1 MENIR
6 ELFLTKTIPDLL
18 SSEFDMPYI
27 KFVFD
32 KETLIGLKDY
42 LDKKDANTYYKGLKS
57 IEYLFDIYNDQEEGR
72 IDELSIQVHDSNKF
86 FNLLEEIIKAYS
98 KGEYYALVKPYNFI
112 RSIWL
117 RMGIKDINNVE
128 EFLERQLKFIEND
141 KLLTGFNTICEL
153 SENESL
159 GYSIRNNEDWFETNK
174 SISFGIYKDGEDIFD
189 TKRYYFPA
197 IHYGLSKENNVP
209 TCFIYGIQT
218 LNTYFSKDKTIK
230 EKLQPIRKKLRNKNV
245 SSDFI
250 IGLSSFLD
258 FLYDNGIKDIEIP
271 TLQVFN
277 YMYHEH
283 LSDNIKNN
291 YNSYSDEEKQE
302 LEKSFEE
309 GKRDDKELD
318 YIHTKG
324 MVSRFVDKQDIISHN
339 KTERLIETV
348 YELINLNPSIEL
360 VSEPFINGEN
370 MVLHLNGKTDILKDY
385 NKKERTI

>member
-159 GYSIRNNEDWFETNK
+159 VYSIGNNEDWFETNK
-174 SISFGIYKDGEDIFD
+174 NISFGIYKDGEDIFD

>member
-98 KGEYYALVKPYNFI
+98 EGEYYALVKPYNFI

-324 MVSRFVDKQDIISHN
+324 MVSRFVDKEDIISHN

>member
-32 KETLIGLKDY
+32 KETLIGLKNY

-57 IEYLFDIYNDQEEGR
+57 IEYLFDIYNDQEEGK

-98 KGEYYALVKPYNFI
+98 EGEYYALVKPYNFI

-141 KLLTGFNTICEL
+141 NLLTGFNTICEL

-159 GYSIRNNEDWFETNK
+159 GYSIGNNEDWFETNK
-174 SISFGIYKDGEDIFD
+174 NINFGIYKDGEDIFD
-189 TKRYYFPA
+189 NKRYYFPA
-197 IHYGLSKENNVP
+197 IHYALSKENNVP

-258 FLYDNGIKDIEIP
+258 FLYDNGIKGIEIP

-283 LSDNIKNN
+283 LSDSIKNN
-291 YNSYSDEEKQE
+291 YNSYTDEEKQE

-309 GKRDDKELD
+309 GKHDDKELD

-324 MVSRFVDKQDIISHN
+324 MFSRFADKEDVISYN
-339 KTERLIETV
+339 KTERLIQTV
-348 YELINLNPSIEL
+348 QELININPEIEL

>member
-32 KETLIGLKDY
+32 KETLIGLKNY

-57 IEYLFDIYNDQEEGR
+57 IEYLFDIYNDQEEGK

-98 KGEYYALVKPYNFI
+98 EGEYYALVKPYNFI

-141 KLLTGFNTICEL
+141 NLLTGFNTICEL

-159 GYSIRNNEDWFETNK
+159 VYSIGNNEDWFETNK
-174 SISFGIYKDGEDIFD
+174 NINFGIYKDGEDIFD
-189 TKRYYFPA
+189 NKRYYFPA
-197 IHYGLSKENNVP
+197 IHYALSKENNVP

-258 FLYDNGIKDIEIP
+258 FLYDNGIKGIEIP

-283 LSDNIKNN
+283 LSDSIKNN
-291 YNSYSDEEKQE
+291 YNSYTDEEKQE

-309 GKRDDKELD
+309 GKHDDKELD

-324 MVSRFVDKQDIISHN
+324 MFSRFADKEDVISYN
-339 KTERLIETV
+339 KTERLIQTV
-348 YELINLNPSIEL
+348 QELININPEIEL

>member
-159 GYSIRNNEDWFETNK
+159 VYSIGNNEDWFETNK
-174 SISFGIYKDGEDIFD
+174 NISFGIYKDGEDIFD

-291 YNSYSDEEKQE
+291 YNWYSDEEKQE